1 MRALVYVAIVSL
13 LPAFFVADSP
23 EFMQQYRQRIGGHTS
38 ELRNMLR
45 DFDDDARRS
54 SLTRSE
60 ALAMMEAKPE
70 KFFRERAVRIKGY
83 EMRLV
88 RLEAQEEM
96 LRYRGSPLTVLNFYR
111 DNDEQ
116 VYDETRKVYR
126 WGISTDGALLALMV
140 WMISFAVLGL
150 PALMFGGRSRA
161 EA

>member
-1 MRALVYVAIVSL
+1 MSERPVVAFVHTATAPPFGSAARAGFWMNTGETPDWSVTAPPKLEPGTKRL
-13 LPAFFVADSP
+13 
-23 EFMQQYRQRIGGHTS
+23 
-38 ELRNMLR
+38 
-45 DFDDDARRS
+45 
-54 SLTRSE
+54 
-60 ALAMMEAKPE
+60 ALMETKPE
-70 KFFRERAVRIKGY
+70 KFFRERGVRIKGY

-96 LRYRGSPLTVLNFYR
+96 LRYRGTPLTVLKFYR